1 VTDLLPAPCTE
12 SEARALTDS
21 IKESAEQTWA
31 LLYEA
36 HERQAWSV
44 LGYSTWASYVEAE
57 FGMSKNYAN
66 RLVNQADVIYAIE
79 AATGVVPSGTTLT
92 EAETRDLKPVLSEV
106 TDAIR
111 EAVTDAEPEEAAEIA
126 RDVVNTVRKRV
137 VAQRSERKEAD
148 QLSEA
153 AERYP
158 FLADVPAK
166 PSEVIATANGLDG
179 YEGAEKERRI
189 GNAEKWAEMKR
200 RNSGNPRQRPKSELA
215 EQAVGNLLSNLVSW
229 NVDAGRAIDLWDEVV
244 TDPAMEGEWEAA
256 IRLARGYLDELQHKN
271 EGRAGLRRIK

>member
-1 VTDLLPAPCTE
+1 MSKQHAFRLLDQARVIEAIGGAIGESPSGDLRL
-12 SEARALTDS
+12 SEA
-21 IKESAEQTWA
+21 
-31 LLYEA
+31 EA
-36 HERQAWSV
+36 
-44 LGYSTWASYVEAE
+44 
-57 FGMSKNYAN
+57 
-66 RLVNQADVIYAIE
+66 
-79 AATGVVPSGTTLT
+79 
-92 EAETRDLKPVLSEV
+92 RDIKPVLAEVVETISESV
-106 TDAIR
+106 PEDA
-111 EAVTDAEPEEAAEIA
+111 TPEEAAEIA